1 MIQRGVEPWRAVDL
15 YPFPLQSNTGVNM
28 PIVFTSLYLE
38 HCIRYCDKRPRQNLI
53 IEKDLF
59 TGKYNV
65 LNAG

>member
-1 MIQRGVEPWRAVDL
+1 
-15 YPFPLQSNTGVNM
+15 M

-53 IEKDLF
+53 IEKDIF
-59 TGKYNV
+59 SGKYNV